1 MAELSPAAVVLALTS
16 EASAAQAETLAR
28 ELLLRR
34 LVACVSVLPVRSQYW
49 WQGRLEQSE
58 EVQLLL
64 KTDASRLEALQL
76 AVHQLHS
83 YETPE
88 WLVWPAS
95 ASLGY
100 GSWLTAELAAGPGLP
115 GSNPDAGPAAP

>member
-1 MAELSPAAVVLALTS
+1 MADLPPAAVVLALTT
-16 EASAAQAETLAR
+16 EASAAQAEALAQA
-28 ELLLRR
+28 LLERR
-34 LVACVSVLPVRSQYW
+34 LVACVSLQPLRSLYW
-49 WQGRLEQSE
+49 WQGQLEHSE

-83 YETPE
+83 YDTPE

-95 ASLGY
+95 ASAGY
-100 GSWLTAELAAGPGLP
+100 GRWLAAELAAQLP
-115 GSNPDAGPAAP
+115 GTSPDAGPAAP